1 MDRMKNL
8 DDIISVPF
16 SKTRCGVNFYIN
28 TGSSSDVCGVLTEHK
43 RFKTDFFNFYFIHKA
58 NGFLLLD
65 FRKIPLQD
73 NIILLLSPHQQQ
85 EWHVDESQMQYNF
98 LIFREDFMRTFLAD
112 KFFVYRLLYCY
123 QTDTLPTLIASQE
136 EQSVYNRLLGL
147 IKQELQHPS
156 ADSYNII
163 VSLLYYLLL
172 LMNRNY
178 ARFYNLPVDIARN
191 NYAFRFKEL
200 LERHVRDVQRV
211 EEYARMLGI
220 SRVTLNDAVKSQF
233 GVSASHLM
241 KQRLLEDLK
250 NELLF
255 SDNNISQ
262 LADDFRF
269 SDPSHLMRF
278 FKQHTG
284 KTLLQYKQDYMNG
297 IYE

>member
-58 NGFLLLD
+58 NGFLLLN

-136 EQSVYNRLLGL
+136 EQSV
-147 IKQELQHPS
+147 
-156 ADSYNII
+156 
-163 VSLLYYLLL
+163 
-172 LMNRNY
+172 
-178 ARFYNLPVDIARN
+178 
-191 NYAFRFKEL
+191 
-200 LERHVRDVQRV
+200 
-211 EEYARMLGI
+211 
-220 SRVTLNDAVKSQF
+220 
-233 GVSASHLM
+233 
-241 KQRLLEDLK
+241 
-250 NELLF
+250 
-255 SDNNISQ
+255 
-262 LADDFRF
+262 
-269 SDPSHLMRF
+269 
-278 FKQHTG
+278 
-284 KTLLQYKQDYMNG
+284 
-297 IYE
+297 